1 MPYEWIIA
9 LRFLREGRMQS
20 ILIIVGV
27 TVGVSVIIFITALI
41 TGLQGNIIARTLGTQ
56 AHIVVRPPEDQNR
69 PVLRRD
75 QVEIAAKIEKRAQR
89 LRSIDQW
96 QSVFDLVERA
106 PGVVAAS
113 PTVAGAAF
121 ASRGNA
127 NKSVALLGVDP
138 ARYLRIVKVHES
150 MVAGEFRVSGTDT
163 VIGIELAGDL
173 GVNVGDKL
181 RLTTAEGGNDVV
193 TIAGIFDLGNKEIN
207 RRWVFVT
214 LKMAQN
220 LLDLAG
226 GVTNIDLSV
235 QEIFSA
241 ETVAAPLGRQTGL
254 LVESWMQTNAQLLAA
269 LRNQTITTII
279 IRIFVTAIVALG
291 IASVLVVSVVQKSRE
306 IGILRAMGT
315 SSGAVMRVF
324 LYQGAIVGFL
334 GSLLGS
340 ILAGALLLSF
350 PMIFRDAG
358 GAAFFEPEVDP
369 GLFISAISVAVL
381 TGVIAAVMPARRAA
395 KLDPVAAIRYG

>member
-1 MPYEWIIA
+1 MPFELIVA

-56 AHIVVRPPEDQNR
+56 AHIVVRPPEDLNR
-69 PVLRRD
+69 TVFSREEGD
-75 QVEIAAKIEKRAQR
+75 IAAKIEKRAQR

-163 VIGIELAGDL
+163 VIGVELAADL

-193 TIAGIFDLGNKEIN
+193 TIAGIFDLGNKEVN

-226 GVTNIDLSV
+226 GVTNIDLAV
-235 QEIFSA
+235 REIFSA
-241 ETVAAPLGRQTGL
+241 ESIAEPLARQTGL

-315 SSGAVMRVF
+315 SSRAVMRVF
-324 LYQGAIVGFL
+324 LYQGAIVGFA

-350 PMIFRDAG
+350 PMLFRDAG
-358 GAAFFEPEVDP
+358 GSAFFEPDADP
-369 GLFISAISVAVL
+369 ELFISAILVAVL
-381 TGVIAAVMPARRAA
+381 TGVIAAATPARRAA

>member
-340 ILAGALLLSF
+340 LLAGALLLSF

>member
-1 MPYEWIIA
+1 MPFELIVA
-9 LRFLREGRMQS
+9 MRFLREGRMQS

-27 TVGVSVIIFITALI
+27 TVGVAVIIFITALI
-41 TGLQGNIIARTLGTQ
+41 TGLQGNIITRTLGTQ
-56 AHIVVRPPEDQNR
+56 AHIVVRPPEEVNR
-69 PVLRRD
+69 LVLRRED
-75 QVEIAAKIEKRAQR
+75 ADIAARIEKRAQR

-96 QSVFDLVERA
+96 QSVLELVEHAR
-106 PGVVAAS
+106 GVVAAS

-138 ARYLRIVKVHES
+138 VRYLRIVKVHES
-150 MVAGEFRVSGTDT
+150 IVAGEFRVSGTDA
-163 VIGIELAGDL
+163 VIGIELASDL
-173 GVNVGDKL
+173 GISVGDKL

-193 TIAGIFDLGNKEIN
+193 TITGIFDLGNKEVN

-226 GVTNIDLSV
+226 GVTNIDLAV

-241 ETVAAPLGRQTGL
+241 ETVAGTLSNQTGL

-269 LRNQTITTII
+269 LRNQTITTVI
-279 IRIFVTAIVALG
+279 IRIFVILIVALG

-315 SSGAVMRVF
+315 SSRKVMAVF
-324 LYQGAIVGFL
+324 LLQGAIVGFL

-340 ILAGALLLSF
+340 LLAGALLVAF
-350 PMIFRDAG
+350 PRIFRDAG
-358 GAAFFEPEVDP
+358 GFPFFEPDVNIW
-369 GLFISAISVAVL
+369 LFVTAMLVAVL
-381 TGVIAAVMPARRAA
+381 TGIVAAVTPARRAA
-395 KLDPVAAIRYG
+395 HMDPVSAIRYG